1 MSDTPEERV
10 RLTLI
15 GGFAL
20 DVGGAV
26 VDVADPARRLIAYC
40 ALRRKAQPRLL
51 VAGSLW
57 PDKTE
62 SRALANLRS
71 ALWTL
76 HSDGGDHPVVA
87 VDGAGLALDPDVDV
101 DVDRVQVDGWA
112 LIDRARTA
120 APGAAAGII
129 ADSALATDR
138 ELLFEDLLPGWYDDW
153 ALLERERFAEL
164 QVHVL
169 DVLVDAL
176 SATERHSLAIHLA
189 LRLVALDPLRER
201 SQVALMQAYVAEG
214 SIGRAARQHRAFCE
228 LLESSFGRGYAR
240 SFVDVLADVGR

>member
-1 MSDTPEERV
+1 MSDMPEETV

-76 HSDGGDHPVVA
+76 HVDHPVVA
-87 VDGAGLALDPDVDV
+87 VGAAGLALAPGVDV
-101 DVDRVQVDGWA
+101 DVHRVQADGWA
-112 LIDRARTA
+112 LIDRARA
-120 APGAAAGII
+120 APGPVAGAI
-129 ADSALATDR
+129 ADSPLATDR

-176 SATERHSLAIHLA
+176 SATHRHSQAIHLA

-201 SQVALMQAYVAEG
+201 SQVALMQAYLAEG
-214 SIGRAARQHRAFCE
+214 SFGRAERQHRAFSE

-240 SFVDVLADVGR
+240 PFVDVLADVGR

>member
-1 MSDTPEERV
+1 M
-10 RLTLI
+10 
-15 GGFAL
+15 
-20 DVGGAV
+20 
-26 VDVADPARRLIAYC
+26 VDVADPARRLIAFL

-76 HSDGGDHPVVA
+76 HGDGDHSIVA
-87 VDGAGLALDPDVDV
+87 VAVGEAGLALDPGVDV
-101 DVDRVQVDGWA
+101 DVDRVHVDGWA
-112 LIDRARTA
+112 LIERARA
-120 APGAAAGII
+120 AEPDAVI

-169 DVLVDAL
+169 DVLVAR
-176 SATERHSLAIHLA
+176 AERHRAPSAG
-189 LRLVALDPLRER
+189 DPPRP
-201 SQVALMQAYVAEG
+201 AP
-214 SIGRAARQHRAFCE
+214 
-228 LLESSFGRGYAR
+228 RGPRPAT
-240 SFVDVLADVGR
+240 